1 MSRAQRAVA
10 TSPVVLIV
18 EDEPE
23 LAEVYEDY
31 IDEACDV
38 RVATTGDEALSL
50 IDHNVDVAL
59 LDRKLGEWSG
69 DELVHVIRERQ
80 IDCGIV
86 MVTAVQPDVD
96 IVGLP
101 VDDYLTKPA
110 FEEDLKAAIDEI
122 LYRQVGGAD
131 RREFLALISRKIAL
145 ESQLDQGELAG
156 KPEFRKLE
164 RRIALAEDRLDL
176 KAVAD
181 PDEDRPD
188 TCPECGLRW
197 DVRIDG
203 SGTAGYVEIGTW
215 AWKCRGCGTVENLT
229 GAAGSEPV
237 DERTG

>member
-1 MSRAQRAVA
+1 MSIAQRAVA

-31 IDEACDV
+31 ISEACDV

-50 IDHNVDVAL
+50 IDRNVDVAL
-59 LDRKLGEWSG
+59 LDRKLGELSG

-110 FEEDLKAAIDEI
+110 FEEDLKAAIEEI
-122 LYRQVGGAD
+122 LFRQVGGAD
-131 RREFLALISRKIAL
+131 RQELLALISRRIAL
-145 ESQLDQGELAG
+145 ESQFDPGELAG
-156 KPEFRKLE
+156 KLEFQKLE
-164 RRIALAEDRLDL
+164 RRIAIAEERLDL
-176 KAVAD
+176 TAVAD
-181 PDEDRPD
+181 PDEDRPAA
-188 TCPECGLRW
+188 CPECGLRW
-197 DVRIDG
+197 DVRIDD
-203 SGTAGYVEIGTW
+203 SDTAGYVDIGTW
-215 AWKCRGCGTVENLT
+215 AWKCRGCGNVANQAGPG
-229 GAAGSEPV
+229 GAGRS
-237 DERTG
+237 DG